1 MSIHAMTTVW
11 QRSTASGSTLL
22 LLLAL
27 ADHANDSGQCYPAI
41 ETLAAKTRMSERQTI
56 RIIQAA
62 EQLGE
67 LTTQRNANKANHYTI
82 TPAGQPITPPSPQ
95 AANQP
100 TSGKPSRRGDK
111 MSPQTATGVT
121 SCHSQGDISNRK
133 CHPNHQ
139 LFDDDEKNNKN
150 KAHPPKNFGD
160 DQSPEF
166 KAAALE
172 IAKFLGSDWKIKHN
186 GVITELANG
195 CAEVGFTPNL
205 IRALWQNDI
214 VAECS
219 RGTVRNPPGLFI
231 ARMREAITRHRDM
244 QTDEVQ
250 S

>member
-67 LTTQRNANKANHYTI
+67 LTTQRSANKANHYTL
-82 TPAGQPITPPSPQ
+82 TPAGQPIQPTSPQ

-100 TSGKPSRRGDK
+100 TSGKPLPRGDK
-111 MSPQTATGVT
+111 MSPQPRAGVT
-121 SCHSQGDISNRK
+121 SCHPQGDISDRK

-139 LFDDDEKNNKN
+139 FDDDEKIIRIKRTRQKILTITNRPNSK
-150 KAHPPKNFGD
+150 PPFLRSVNF
-160 DQSPEF
+160 
-166 KAAALE
+166 
-172 IAKFLGSDWKIKHN
+172 
-186 GVITELANG
+186 
-195 CAEVGFTPNL
+195 
-205 IRALWQNDI
+205 
-214 VAECS
+214 
-219 RGTVRNPPGLFI
+219 
-231 ARMREAITRHRDM
+231 
-244 QTDEVQ
+244 
-250 S
+250 